1 MAVEE
6 VKRGRH
12 PGEMSRIRST
22 CRLLSFSVR
31 LILLDCLWNAKRALS
46 IAWRPR
52 RGSAGV
58 RQYLVAPSMPC
69 KSRTGRKVKA
79 ADSNPEFR
87 NDDFFLDMFGDVAAG
102 EVEDLEHT
110 YGAITP
116 KGVRALIE
124 RLDIDSSDVF
134 TDLGSGVGNVV
145 LQFYCQTPVK
155 RARGIELLHGRH
167 LEAVKHIEDFKS
179 KYGTASDREMLL
191 VNGDL
196 RKVDYSDS
204 TIVFTSSTLF
214 GWGLLDDLRD
224 KCESIPRLKY
234 LITQEPVG
242 KTQLRLLGGINEV
255 STSWTSGSSGSVYRV
270 YTNRPD
276 IELRTAGR

>member
-1 MAVEE
+1 
-6 VKRGRH
+6 
-12 PGEMSRIRST
+12 
-22 CRLLSFSVR
+22 
-31 LILLDCLWNAKRALS
+31 
-46 IAWRPR
+46 
-52 RGSAGV
+52 
-58 RQYLVAPSMPC
+58 MPC
-69 KSRTGRKVKA
+69 KSRIGRTLQA
-79 ADSNPEFR
+79 ADSNPELR

-234 LITQEPVG
+234 LITQEPLG
-242 KTQLRLLGGINEV
+242 NTQLRLLGGINEV